1 MITIDDDD
9 EDEAKG
15 SSSKKQTTQSFAPT
29 QPTTAKPDRNS
40 AKPTMGAVKAG
51 NDAGKTTGDSTSS
64 GSKQPEVINLSS
76 SDEDDDVVVKA
87 VIKKKPRIDT

>member
-9 EDEAKG
+9 DDDDKG
-15 SSSKKQTTQSFAPT
+15 SSSKKQTAQSFAPT
-29 QPTTAKPDRNS
+29 KPTTAKRDRNN

-51 NDAGKTTGDSTSS
+51 NDADKTTGDSTSS

-87 VIKKKPRIDT
+87 IVKKKPRIDP